1 HLLHAV
7 HPRHSHTLR
16 LKALPY
22 AVRRHQDYVASF
34 ASLADLASGLPD
46 SGMIRSSYEVVT
58 ETLLQ
63 GINAPTII
71 RPIDGRNIVLDL
83 LRRRWEGFLRA
94 AGMSTYALGR
104 HGVVGYVTD
113 GFIKEN
119 RVKVPGSARRPRQI
133 VGYRARKGT
142 EGRAIG
148 RTFWHFAIEGRPM
161 LHPIAAFRI
170 VPHVLFSSDGQH
182 IWSNKRRLH
191 RARRRECRDWWNPE
205 WRDRTLGLMDW
216 LPHGQGVLRLR
227 FGFKC
232 EAVTASQALDFLGEV
247 FQIQSREV
255 LGAQGCGL

>member
-182 IWSNKRRLH
+182 IWSNSAVCSGRADANAGTGGTQSGGTARWASWTGSRMDRVCFACDSALSVKRSLRPKLSISSARFSRS
-191 RARRRECRDWWNPE
+191 RAAKSLAR
-205 WRDRTLGLMDW
+205 
-216 LPHGQGVLRLR
+216 
-227 FGFKC
+227 K
-232 EAVTASQALDFLGEV
+232 AAA
-247 FQIQSREV
+247 
-255 LGAQGCGL
+255 